1 MLNYTLLC
9 ARQKK
14 IEMKYLILIFVLCFI
29 LWLGVAFWWMIWM
42 LFGTYGIIGM
52 SILLIITLIYI
63 RYSDVEGN
71 I

>member
-1 MLNYTLLC
+1 MLNYTLHC

-29 LWLGVAFWWMIWM
+29 LWLGVAFWWMVWM

-52 SILLIITLIYI
+52 SILTIVTVIYI

>member
-1 MLNYTLLC
+1 MLNYTLLF

-29 LWLGVAFWWMIWM
+29 LWLGVAFWWMVWM

-63 RYSDVEGN
+63 RYSDVEGD